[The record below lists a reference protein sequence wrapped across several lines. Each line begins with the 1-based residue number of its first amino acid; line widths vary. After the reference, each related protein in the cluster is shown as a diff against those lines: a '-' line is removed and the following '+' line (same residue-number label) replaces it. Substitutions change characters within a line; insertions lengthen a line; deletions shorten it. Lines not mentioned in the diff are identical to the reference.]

1 MNPLL
6 ERLLRELSEAKDPE
20 IRAELIARIAA
31 LDARGGDFDTA
42 RKRIDEIR
50 KVFGDGRS
58 GRVTV
63 WLMVAE
69 GLIHHYEKFSA
80 EARDRMSRAQLLST
94 AMNFPTVASL
104 SSAWLAHIDFES
116 GAYDSM
122 VAAISVSIKFRE
134 ATNHDANARTAA
146 VLANAF
152 LICGDEREAL
162 RWFGVARD
170 EATKAGDRSTVEAIL
185 YNRAAFL
192 TTLARAENCIEDVS
206 AESLHSIR
214 LQMRSS
220 KNFQE
225 LTRFATLPA
234 HVLLWDA
241 RMLML
246 EREYSQAMAKLSEVR
261 DQSRFAEHN
270 FSPRFVDLEIAYCLA
285 RLGLHEES
293 LLRKGDIEVEE
304 FHAFDVDE
312 VLVASWMLREM
323 SAIDARYGDA
333 LVGDQKFRAA
343 VSRYRETMR
352 CLSER
357 LEPFRQHADGDER

>member
-6 ERLLRELSEAKDPE
+6 ERLLRELSQATDSEY
-20 IRAELIARIAA
+20 RSELVARIAA
-31 LDARGGDFDTA
+31 LEARGGEFTA
-42 RKRIDEIR
+42 ARQRIDEVR

-69 GLIHHYEKFSA
+69 GLVHHYEKFGA
-80 EARDRMSRAQLLST
+80 EARDRMSRAQLLSV

-122 VAAISVSIKFRE
+122 ISAISTSLKFRE
-134 ATNHDANARTAA
+134 PTNHDANARVAA
-146 VLANAF
+146 VLTNAF
-152 LICGDEREAL
+152 LICGDDEESL
-162 RWFGVARD
+162 HWFGKARE

-192 TTLARAENCIEDVS
+192 ATLARAENCIQEAD
-206 AESLHSIR
+206 AEFLHSIR

-220 KNFQE
+220 KNFQD

-234 HVLLWDA
+234 HVQLWDG

-246 EREYSQAMAKLSEVR
+246 EKNFSAAIERLSEVR
-261 DQSRFAEHN
+261 NQTRFAEHN
-270 FSPRFVDLEIAYCLA
+270 FSPRYIDLEVAYCLA
-285 RLGLHEES
+285 CLGQHEQG
-293 LLRKGDIEVEE
+293 LVKKADIEVEE
-304 FHAFDVDE
+304 FSEFDVDE
-312 VLVASWMLREM
+312 RMVAAWMIREM
-323 SAIDARYGDA
+323 SAIDARYGSQIE
-333 LVGDQKFRAA
+333 GEKNFRAA
-343 VSRYRETMR
+343 VQVYKETMR
-352 CLSER
+352 ELSER
-357 LEPFRQHADGDER
+357 LKIFRKAANDGVP